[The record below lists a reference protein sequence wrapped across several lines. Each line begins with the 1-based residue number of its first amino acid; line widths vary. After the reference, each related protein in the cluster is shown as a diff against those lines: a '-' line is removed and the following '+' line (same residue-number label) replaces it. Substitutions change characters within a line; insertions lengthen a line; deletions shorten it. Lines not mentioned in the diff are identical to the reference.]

1 MLQLTHS
8 AFAVGIM
15 AFAQFMPFTLFGL
28 FGGVLVDRL
37 DARRTVIFTQLAQL
51 GTHLGIAVADPAAG
65 GVNLF
70 VGAVR
75 DHHGGQSVTSLDY
88 SAHPSAIDRLREVA
102 SGVVE
107 EFEVIAL
114 AAVHRTGHL
123 EVGDTAVIVAV
134 SAAHRGQAYDAS
146 RALIDRLKATVP
158 VWKHQVFADG
168 EEEWVNSP

>member
-1 MLQLTHS
+1 
-8 AFAVGIM
+8 VGNDDEI
-15 AFAQFMPFTLFGL
+15 
-28 FGGVLVDRL
+28 RL
-37 DARRTVIFTQLAQL
+37 
-51 GTHLGIAVADPAAG
+51 LGISAAPLDVAAVYDVVQARPAGAVA
-65 GVNLF
+65 VF
-70 VGAVR
+70 VGVVR
-75 DHHGGQSVTSLDY
+75 DHDNGKRVTSLDY

-102 SGVVE
+102 NGVVE

-168 EEEWVNSP
+168 QEEWVNSP